1 VTKEEAE
8 TVLREVKYWHYPFD
22 LPWGTTVPSR
32 PGVDPERHLL
42 RKKHFF
48 DKLVSRYSGS
58 LKEKAVLDLGCCQ
71 GYWSFHASRA
81 GSVRCVGIDSSK
93 TFVGEARAIA
103 TVLGIDNC
111 EFRCRLL
118 ESEPWWEE
126 QSESDITLMLGLFY
140 HLVDPIFVLR
150 KAASLTLET
159 LVVDTEILP
168 GDGEFLGLA
177 PRNPNEPTTCG
188 SNLVSKLRVVPTKG
202 ALLSLISD
210 AGFDQIECLD
220 PDPRMPP
227 EYLNGHR
234 ITVIAGRTP

>member
-1 VTKEEAE
+1 MTKEEAE
-8 TVLREVKYWHYPFD
+8 DTLRRVNYWHYPFD
-22 LPWGTTVPSR
+22 LPWATTVPGK

-48 DKLVSRYSGS
+48 DRLVSRYLGS
-58 LKEKAVLDLGCCQ
+58 LGGKTVLDLGCCQ

-81 GSVRCVGIDSSK
+81 GAVRSLGIDSSE
-93 TFVGEARAIA
+93 TFVREAGAIA

-111 EFRCRLL
+111 QFRCRLL

-126 QSESDITLMLGLFY
+126 QPESDITLMLGLFY

-159 LVVDTEILP
+159 LVVDTEVVP
-168 GDGEFLGLA
+168 GEGSFLDVVT
-177 PRNPNEPTTCG
+177 RNPAEPTTCG
-188 SNLVSKLRVVPTKG
+188 SNLVSKLRLVPTKG

-210 AGFDQIECLD
+210 AGFGQIECLD
-220 PDPRMPP
+220 PDPRMPA
-227 EYLNGHR
+227 EYLSGHR
-234 ITVIAGRTP
+234 ISVIARRR